1 MPDLDRRALQGD
13 YDGLR
18 RRGVAGIDVGLLTFS
33 VMHGNGNVILV
44 VDESLSGLSAG
55 EIGSGLARELCESF
69 TAVRVDGIAFVRT
82 ADGRVR
88 MTYFDRDGTNASM
101 CGNALRCVTRYGNER
116 GYLRAGA
123 GVVLTDDGPK
133 WVSAAD
139 GTIRVALGAGREF
152 QFVAADQYF
161 VFSGVAHLVVLLE
174 DDQDLDAID
183 VKTEGAALRY
193 DEPLCRRLNHPEGL
207 HVDYMQR
214 YEDGVRI
221 RTYEVGVEDETRAC
235 GTGSAASA
243 YVASRVWALP
253 YPIRVVVRE
262 GEIAVEET
270 EQGLVISGV
279 TGHLFGNL
287 PPVADVPTAELGT
300 VATLAPMTVLAT
312 ATATNTAPIPAVG
325 GSGG

>member
-1 MPDLDRRALQGD
+1 MLDLDRRALQD
-13 YDGLR
+13 DHDDLR
-18 RRGVAGIDVGLLTFS
+18 RRGVPGIDVELLTFS

-44 VDESLSGLSAG
+44 VDESLSALSAQ
-55 EIGSGLARELCESF
+55 EIGSGLAQELCESF

-82 ADGRVR
+82 TEGTVR

-123 GVVLTDDGPK
+123 DVVLTDDGPK
-133 WVSAAD
+133 WVSADD
-139 GTIRVALGAGREF
+139 GSIRVALGAGREF
-152 QFVAADQYF
+152 QRVTDEQYF
-161 VFSGVAHLVVLLE
+161 VFSGVAHLVVLLD

-183 VKTEGAALRY
+183 VRTAGAALRY
-193 DEPLCRRLNHPEGL
+193 DEQLCRQVNHPEGL

-253 YPIRVVVRE
+253 YPVRVVVQE
-262 GEIAVEET
+262 GEIQVEET
-270 EQGLVISGV
+270 ENGLVISGV
-279 TGHLFGNL
+279 TEHLFGNI
-287 PPVADVPTAELGT
+287 PPAGHTP
-300 VATLAPMTVLAT
+300 AT
-312 ATATNTAPIPAVG
+312 AFASAPAIASTPAPALASATG